1 VRLSKTAVLILG
13 IAIFALFFGGLY
25 MVYSQQQAE
34 RQRLSQRLLEAHA
47 TLPGVAAERA
57 NLETTLARL
66 EGELAQAEL
75 LLYQAKARFPHPA
88 EAIEQGRALFAVAHS
103 RNIEITSL
111 TMSPPAE
118 KVVGGITFS
127 VTTLTMDLEGRV
139 GDILNFFNT
148 IAIRVDL
155 VTAVVE
161 EVNIMF
167 PEPLT
172 AAEKSDLTETEIAE
186 REKLSVTIRLAIT
199 ASKGE

>member
-57 NLETTLARL
+57 NLETTLAQL

-88 EAIEQGRALFAVAHS
+88 EAIEQGKKLFAIAQPH
-103 RNIEITSL
+103 IKITSF
-111 TMSPPAE
+111 TKSPPAE

-172 AAEKSDLTETEIAE
+172 AAEKSDLTECEIAE
-186 REKLSVTIRLAIT
+186 RQKLSVTIRLAIT